1 LAGGGGG
8 VSAIAVRSKCV
19 MSRVSNA
26 DAPRAST
33 ISQGQEASS
42 QMRQSY
48 EQVWCE

>member
-42 QMRQSY
+42 QVRQSY